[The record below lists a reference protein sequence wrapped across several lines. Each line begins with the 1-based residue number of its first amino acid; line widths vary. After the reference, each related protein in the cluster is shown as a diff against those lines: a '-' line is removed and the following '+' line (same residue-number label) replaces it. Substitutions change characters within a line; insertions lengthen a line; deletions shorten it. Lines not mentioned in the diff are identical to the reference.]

1 MLPFTL
7 SKLIRSFLLISR
19 RMSFSFLIVKSG
31 FEAAR
36 KSNNRMVGLK
46 SPYCPSRLMTSKS
59 TCSINAKRLQLCINL
74 VLRSKHKHSSSINSG
89 LRRKMADNLDPKRDR
104 KVKKN
109 EYLIFKFSSL
119 CIKIVQK
126 ENNVD

>member
-1 MLPFTL
+1 
-7 SKLIRSFLLISR
+7 
-19 RMSFSFLIVKSG
+19 
-31 FEAAR
+31 
-36 KSNNRMVGLK
+36 
-46 SPYCPSRLMTSKS
+46 
-59 TCSINAKRLQLCINL
+59 
-74 VLRSKHKHSSSINSG
+74 
-89 LRRKMADNLDPKRDR
+89 MADNLDPKRDR